1 MALSVLGITS
11 AVEQLATALGLDSW
25 QIQTG
30 SYNGVAFHTV
40 PSTLKR
46 LGNELLNIDALVG
59 ATESLL
65 GVTNNQQD
73 NMKLPYGTNTVSTA
87 ISDGMRSKIITHS
100 IPNGADVFE
109 DMGWH
114 GETFSIQGII
124 WGGSYTQALDN
135 LLNVI
140 TNPAAASED
149 DRYVLVHPILGTIQN
164 VRLLSLQKMHNPKLW
179 RSCQYQ
185 FNFMSTQP
193 LSYNTSNVVQG
204 GITLVGAITAI
215 LTITSSLATIWGEA
229 SALLNAFGSKGNTN
243 SVRQSIQ
250 NSQKSVLSTVNTSLV
265 VTKLLVSNLKPAGF
279 NSVPLNNTITTP
291 TNDIPSLY
299 YFNSNMTPTDV
310 NTILTFNN
318 ANIESC
324 MTILNQI
331 NVNAIYDSITSLI
344 ALQSQMNKLSL
355 SLLNGFYGTTKQFI
369 VPYDSNLFDICF
381 LNNLDY
387 FSQSNSILQ
396 LNKSV
401 IFSTNYIA
409 KNTPLILP
417 ISPNKK
423 IRQ

>member
-1 MALSVLGITS
+1 M
-11 AVEQLATALGLDSW
+11 
-25 QIQTG
+25 
-30 SYNGVAFHTV
+30 
-40 PSTLKR
+40 
-46 LGNELLNIDALVG
+46 LLVQKVILIV
-59 ATESLL
+59 
-65 GVTNNQQD
+65 
-73 NMKLPYGTNTVSTA
+73 
-87 ISDGMRSKIITHS
+87 
-100 IPNGADVFE
+100 
-109 DMGWH
+109 
-114 GETFSIQGII
+114 
-124 WGGSYTQALDN
+124 LDN
-135 LLNVI
+135 
-140 TNPAAASED
+140 
-149 DRYVLVHPILGTIQN
+149 
-164 VRLLSLQKMHNPKLW
+164 
-179 RSCQYQ
+179 
-185 FNFMSTQP
+185 
-193 LSYNTSNVVQG
+193 
-204 GITLVGAITAI
+204 
-215 LTITSSLATIWGEA
+215 
-229 SALLNAFGSKGNTN
+229 
-243 SVRQSIQ
+243 
-250 NSQKSVLSTVNTSLV
+250 TVNTSLV